1 MSKLIQRL
9 AKLEKGQKTIDLAL
23 IVVDDGETAEEGYQR
38 CFPDARIKPKMVLYL
53 SSLDVRL

>member
-23 IVVDDGETAEEGYQR
+23 IVVDDGETDEEGYQR